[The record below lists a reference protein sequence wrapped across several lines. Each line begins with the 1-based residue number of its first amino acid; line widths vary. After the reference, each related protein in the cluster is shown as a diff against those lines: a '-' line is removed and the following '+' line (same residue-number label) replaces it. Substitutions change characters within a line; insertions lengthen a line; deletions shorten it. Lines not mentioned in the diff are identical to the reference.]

1 VLRCG
6 AMAARAECMFDWDL
20 SAEEACEV
28 IGGFGEGY
36 RARLARF
43 IDAPDSSILRRRPS
57 PEVWSALEYAAH
69 VRDVLAFYADRIDRV
84 LNEERPKM
92 TAPDFSSMPERRG
105 YLNDDPLAVLDAIS
119 DSSAS
124 VEQEL
129 RSLTPE
135 QWTRVGIGVDGDE
148 RTTLVLARRLAH
160 DGHHHLLDLDRLTEA
175 LLIT

>member
-1 VLRCG
+1 
-6 AMAARAECMFDWDL
+6 
-20 SAEEACEV
+20 
-28 IGGFGEGY
+28 
-36 RARLARF
+36 
-43 IDAPDSSILRRRPS
+43 
-57 PEVWSALEYAAH
+57 
-69 VRDVLAFYADRIDRV
+69 
-84 LNEERPKM
+84 M
-92 TAPDFSSMPERRG
+92 TAADFSSMPERRG
-105 YLNDDPLAVLDAIS
+105 YLQDDPLAVLDAIS
-119 DSSAS
+119 DSSTS